1 MKLSIIIPVFNE
13 ENTIQAVVKKIIA
26 LKLPCRKEI
35 IIVNDGSTDATADKI
50 NNLTIEYKN
59 LKILTH
65 KQNSGKG
72 AAIRTGVK
80 QATGNYILIQDADLE
95 YNPQEIWKLLS
106 AINNN
111 AEKPQAIYGSRF
123 KINRPTMPFLY
134 YLGNIILTSVTN
146 LLYGCQLTDMETGYK
161 LLPAKSIKELDLQ
174 SNRFDLEPEI
184 TAKLIKNNYQIIEV
198 PINYRGR
205 SHLAGKKITIKDS
218 IGAIIT
224 LLKYRLV

>member
-1 MKLSIIIPVFNE
+1 
-13 ENTIQAVVKKIIA
+13 
-26 LKLPCRKEI
+26 
-35 IIVNDGSTDATADKI
+35 
-50 NNLTIEYKN
+50 
-59 LKILTH
+59 
-65 KQNSGKG
+65 
-72 AAIRTGVK
+72 
-80 QATGNYILIQDADLE
+80 
-95 YNPQEIWKLLS
+95 
-106 AINNN
+106 
-111 AEKPQAIYGSRF
+111 
-123 KINRPTMPFLY
+123 
-134 YLGNIILTSVTN
+134 
-146 LLYGCQLTDMETGYK
+146 METGYK